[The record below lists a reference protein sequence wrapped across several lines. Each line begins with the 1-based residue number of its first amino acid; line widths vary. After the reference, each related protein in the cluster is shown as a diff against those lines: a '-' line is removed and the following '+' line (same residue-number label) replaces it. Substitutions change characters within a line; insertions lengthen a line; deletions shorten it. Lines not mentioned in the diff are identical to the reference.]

1 MFIRSTIKIDPKSKK
16 KYCSYQ
22 LVESYRTENGPRQ
35 RILLTIDN
43 TTDFTAEERK
53 LLANRIE
60 EICSGVENF
69 LLPPLHI
76 EELAHAF
83 AKQLIQKKNQEKE
96 IKEPVKKQF
105 IAIDINNVQHESARS
120 VGLEHIC
127 LETIKV
133 LNFHKLFRSL
143 DFSERQI
150 EVTLGVIIAR
160 LAGCGS
166 ELESYQ
172 WLKNKTALEEL
183 LETDFSRLSK
193 NSLYEVS
200 DLLIKHKQK
209 IETHLHD
216 TETKLFNLDNT
227 IVLYDL
233 TNTYFEGR
241 AEGIKK
247 ARKGRSKEKRS
258 GSPLVTLGLALNTAG
273 FPLRSDIF
281 EGNISEPRTLKEI
294 IENLNSNATNKPII
308 VLDAGIATEKNRQW
322 LRENHYSY
330 LVCSKNKTEFPNE
343 LSFAVVNERKG
354 KTIKAAR
361 IDDPEGIETI
371 LVCHSQEK
379 EESEIHWQ
387 QEIQKKFEKE
397 LVYLNEGL
405 CKKRRMKNYQAICE
419 KIGRLKNSYS
429 RISQYYKIHVET
441 DADKIKATKI
451 LWEIDENAI
460 KTRFSGHYCLRAY
473 GLDWSDSRLWHTYVM
488 LTRVEDAFRCLK
500 SEIGLRPI
508 YHQKDDRVDAHL
520 FITLLGY
527 HIIQV
532 IQYNLRQSDINISW
546 ERIRKEMATQVRV
559 TTAMTTEKGKLFRV
573 RGTTNPEP
581 MHQAIY
587 RALQINQKPSKTVT
601 SFY

>member
-1 MFIRSTIKIDPKSKK
+1 MFIRSTSKTDLKTSK

-35 RILLTIDN
+35 RIILTIDN
-43 TTDFTAEERK
+43 ATTFTPEERK

-60 EICSGVENF
+60 EICSGIDSF
-69 LLPPLHI
+69 ILLPLHI
-76 EELAHAF
+76 EELAHSF
-83 AKQLIQKKNQEKE
+83 AKQVIQNKNKKNET
-96 IKEPVKKQF
+96 KEPEQKQF
-105 IAIDINNVQHESARS
+105 ISIDIKNLQHERARS

-127 LETIKV
+127 FETINK
-133 LNFHKLFRSL
+133 LGLEKLFQNL
-143 DFSERQI
+143 DFTDRQI
-150 EVTLGVIIAR
+150 EVIIGVIIAR

-172 WLKNKTALEEL
+172 WLKDKTALEEL
-183 LETDFSRLSK
+183 LNTDYSRLSK
-193 NSLYEVS
+193 NTVYEAS
-200 DLLIKHKQK
+200 DLLIKHKEK
-209 IETHLHD
+209 IESHLID
-216 TETKLFNLDNT
+216 TETQLFNLDNT

-241 AEGIKK
+241 AEGVEK
-247 ARKGRSKEKRS
+247 AKQGRSKEKRS
-258 GSPLVTLGLALNTAG
+258 GSPLVTLGLALNTSG
-273 FPLRSDIF
+273 FPLKSDIF
-281 EGNISEPRTLKEI
+281 EGNISEPATLKQVI
-294 IENLNSNATNKPII
+294 QNLNNNGTKNPIV
-308 VLDAGIATEKNRQW
+308 VLDAGIATEKNREW

-330 LVCSKNKTEFPNE
+330 LVCSKNKTEFSND
-343 LSFAVVNERKG
+343 LSFEVVNKRNG
-354 KTIKAAR
+354 KTVKAAR

-371 LVCHSQEK
+371 LVCHSEEK
-379 EESEIHWQ
+379 EASEVHWQ
-387 QEIQKKFEKE
+387 KATQKKFEKE
-397 LVYLNEGL
+397 LIYLNDGL
-405 CKKRRMKNYQAICE
+405 CKKGRMKNYQKVCE

-441 DADKIKATKI
+441 DVDKLQATKI
-451 LWEIDENAI
+451 IWEIDQDSIN
-460 KTRFSGHYCLRAY
+460 TRFSGHYCLRAY

-508 YHQKDDRVDAHL
+508 YHQKDSRVDGHL
-520 FITLLGY
+520 FITLLSY

-532 IQYNLRQSDINISW
+532 IQHKLRQCDIHMSW
-546 ERIRKEMATQVRV
+546 SRIRKEMATQVRV
-559 TTAMTTEKGKLFRV
+559 TTAMTTEKGELLRV

-587 RALQINQKPSKTVT
+587 KALQLSYKPSKTVT

>member
-1 MFIRSTIKIDPKSKK
+1 MFIRSTLKIDPKSKK

-22 LVESYRTENGPRQ
+22 LVESYRAANGPRQ

-43 TTDFTAEERK
+43 ATEFTPIERK

-60 EICSGVENF
+60 EICVGAENF
-69 LLPPLHI
+69 ISIPLHI

-83 AKQLIQKKNQEKE
+83 AKQVIQKKNQETE

-105 IAIDINNVQHESARS
+105 IDIDINSIQHESARS

-127 LETIKV
+127 LETIKT
-133 LNFHKLFRSL
+133 LGLQKLFQSL
-143 DFSERQI
+143 GFTDRQT
-150 EVTLGVIIAR
+150 EVVIGVIIAR

-183 LETDFSRLSK
+183 LETNFSRLSK
-193 NSLYEVS
+193 KTIYESS

-209 IETHLHD
+209 IESHLTD

-241 AEGIKK
+241 AEGVEK
-247 ARKGRSKEKRS
+247 AKKGRSKEKRS
-258 GSPLVTLGLALNTAG
+258 GNPLVTLGLALNTAG
-273 FPLRSDIF
+273 FPLKSDIF
-281 EGNISEPRTLKEI
+281 EGNISEPSTLKEVI
-294 IENLNSNATNKPII
+294 GNLNNSATKKPVI
-308 VLDAGIATEKNRQW
+308 VLDAGIATEKNKQW

-330 LVCSKNKTEFPNE
+330 LVCSKNKTGFSND
-343 LSFAVVNERKG
+343 LSFAVVNERNG
-354 KTIKAAR
+354 KTVKAAR
-361 IDDPEGIETI
+361 IDDPEGIEII

-379 EESEIHWQ
+379 EESEVNWQ
-387 QEIQKKFEKE
+387 KTTQKKFEAE
-397 LVYLNEGL
+397 LIYLNDGL
-405 CKKRRMKNYQAICE
+405 SKKRRIKNYQAVCE

-429 RISQYYKIHVET
+429 RISQYYKIHVEA
-441 DADKIKATKI
+441 DAEKLNASRII
-451 LWEIDENAI
+451 WEIDENAI
-460 KTRFSGHYCLRAY
+460 TTRFSGHYCLRAY
-473 GLDWSDSRLWHTYVM
+473 GLDWSDSKLWHTYVM

-508 YHQKDDRVDAHL
+508 YHQKDSRVDGHL

-532 IQYNLRQSDINISW
+532 IQHNLRQCDIHISW
-546 ERIRKEMATQVRV
+546 TRIKKEMATQVRV

-587 RALQINQKPSKTVT
+587 RALQLPQKPSKTIT

>member
-1 MFIRSTIKIDPKSKK
+1 MFIRSTQKIDPTSKK

-22 LVESYRTENGPRQ
+22 LVESYRTEKGPRQ
-35 RILLTIDN
+35 RIILTIDN
-43 TTDFTAEERK
+43 TTDFTLEERK

-60 EICSGVENF
+60 EICSGTQNF
-69 LLPPLHI
+69 ISLPLHI
-76 EELAHAF
+76 EELAHIF
-83 AKQLIQKKNQEKE
+83 AKQVIQKKNHQTE
-96 IKEPVKKQF
+96 IKETPQKQYVG
-105 IAIDINNVQHESARS
+105 IDINSIQHESARS

-127 LETIKV
+127 LETIKT
-133 LNFHKLFRSL
+133 LGLQKLFQSL
-143 DFSERQI
+143 GFTNRQI
-150 EVTLGVIIAR
+150 EVIIGVLIAR

-193 NSLYEVS
+193 KIIYEAS

-209 IETHLHD
+209 IESHLTD

-241 AEGIKK
+241 VEDNTKAKK
-247 ARKGRSKEKRS
+247 GHSKENKS

-281 EGNISEPRTLKEI
+281 AGNISEPSTLKEVI
-294 IENLNSNATNKPII
+294 GNLNHNNVTQPII
-308 VLDAGIATEKNRQW
+308 VLDAGIATEQNRQW
-322 LRENHYSY
+322 LRENQYSY
-330 LVCSKNKTEFPNE
+330 IVCSKNKTEFANE
-343 LSFAVVNERKG
+343 LSFAVVNERNG

-361 IDDPEGIETI
+361 VDDPMGIETI

-379 EESEIHWQ
+379 EESEVYWQ
-387 QEIQKKFEKE
+387 KTTQKKFEDE
-397 LVYLNEGL
+397 LIHLNDGL
-405 CKKRRMKNYQAICE
+405 CKKRRMKKYQSVCE
-419 KIGRLKNSYS
+419 KIGRLKNRYS
-429 RISQYYKIHVET
+429 RISQYYKIHVE
-441 DADKIKATKI
+441 ADVDKQNATRI
-451 LWEIDENAI
+451 VWELDENAV
-460 KTRFSGHYCLRAY
+460 TSRFSGLYCLRAY
-473 GLDWSDSRLWHTYVM
+473 GLDWTDSRLWHTYVM

-508 YHQKDDRVDAHL
+508 YHQKEGRVDGHL
-520 FITLLGY
+520 FITLLSY

-532 IQYNLRQSDINISW
+532 IQHSLRQSNIHINW
-546 ERIRKEMATQVRV
+546 TRIRKEMATQVRV
-559 TTAMTTEKGKLFRV
+559 TTAITTDKGKLLRV

-587 RALQINQKPSKTVT
+587 KALQLSQKPFKTVT
-601 SFY
+601 SLY